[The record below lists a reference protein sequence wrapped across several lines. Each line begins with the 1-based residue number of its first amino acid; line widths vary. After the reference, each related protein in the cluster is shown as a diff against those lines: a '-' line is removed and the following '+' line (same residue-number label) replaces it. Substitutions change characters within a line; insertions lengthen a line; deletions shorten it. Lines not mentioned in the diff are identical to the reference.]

1 MLPDSF
7 GESNSTTTDT
17 VTDIWRVQLSDN
29 WEQRIWIS
37 DRRDSTPFVFQTFDS
52 PNLSTPVLSDRLQ
65 VVQYTA
71 DRAERG
77 WESQMFVGRVGCFP
91 FYHWYLFF
99 DWECAKFWRP
109 ELPDYERTGGWE
121 IILCHVQL
129 HVQHIRHGSQPPK
142 MLFYWDSFKII
153 EICALHSS

>member
-1 MLPDSF
+1 MHAHVHCAMPRAKKCKQKVSIYKK
-7 GESNSTTTDT
+7 TTK
-17 VTDIWRVQLSDN
+17 LCP
-29 WEQRIWIS
+29 QRIYIS

-99 DWECAKFWRP
+99 DWESFEGQNYLTTRGL
-109 ELPDYERTGGWE
+109 EGERSFCVTCNCTSNTSGMDLNLLKCYSTE
-121 IILCHVQL
+121 IPLRL
-129 HVQHIRHGSQPPK
+129 
-142 MLFYWDSFKII
+142 
-153 EICALHSS
+153 